1 MCCELDSMSELSGF
15 VYIKSHV
22 TLHVKSKAQK
32 VNCLEIPNFSSSVE
46 KHQNISLVRYAEKNF
61 VSLHSHVIS
70 STSEVTV
77 TQFSFEYL
85 LFYFLTIL
93 CYETIALRWNGS

>member
-15 VYIKSHV
+15 VFIKSHV

-46 KHQNISLVRYAEKNF
+46 KHQNISLV
-61 VSLHSHVIS
+61 SPHSHVIS

>member
-1 MCCELDSMSELSGF
+1 MSELSGF

-46 KHQNISLVRYAEKNF
+46 KRQNISLVRYAEKDF
-61 VSLHSHVIS
+61 VSAQPRDIFYIGSYCY
-70 STSEVTV
+70 TV
-77 TQFSFEYL
+77 FV
-85 LFYFLTIL
+85 
-93 CYETIALRWNGS
+93 